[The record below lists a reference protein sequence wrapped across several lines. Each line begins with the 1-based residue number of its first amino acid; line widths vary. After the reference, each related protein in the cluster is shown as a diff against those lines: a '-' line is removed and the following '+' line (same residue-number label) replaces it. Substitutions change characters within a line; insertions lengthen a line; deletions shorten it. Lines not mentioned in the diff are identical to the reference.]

1 MSVGEI
7 CNREV
12 VIIGQETDASEA
24 ARMMREYH
32 VGDVVVVE
40 KRDEENVPVGIV
52 TDRDLVIEVMARDV
66 DPLSVTMKDLIVAGM
81 LVVAGEEESLL
92 DCLQRMREKGV
103 RRLVVVNTGGGLEGI
118 LTLDDVLD
126 LLSEELSEIVALVSK
141 QLSRELAE
149 RS

>member
-1 MSVGEI
+1 MSLGEI

-12 VIIGQETDASEA
+12 VIIGQEADASEA
-24 ARMMREYH
+24 ARLMREYH

-40 KRDEENVPVGIV
+40 KRDEGNVPVGIV

-66 DPLSVTMKDLIVAGM
+66 DPLSVTMKDLIAAGM

-141 QLSRELAE
+141 QLSREPVE
-149 RS
+149 RP